1 MGEIRD
7 NLLRGP
13 FQSCLGFWGETF
25 QEAGGILI
33 EMHVSVDL
41 SFVCCIYIYKLY
53 TYVYIYI
60 YIHVYIYICKC
71 MYILVYCMFM

>member
-41 SFVCCIYIYKLY
+41 SFVCCIYIYKIIYICIYIY
-53 TYVYIYI
+53 TCVYIYI
-60 YIHVYIYICKC
+60 YVNVCIS
-71 MYILVYCMFM
+71 

>member
-41 SFVCCIYIYKLY
+41 SFVCCIYIY
-53 TYVYIYI
+53 IN
-60 YIHVYIYICKC
+60 YIH
-71 MYILVYCMFM
+71 MYVNVCIS